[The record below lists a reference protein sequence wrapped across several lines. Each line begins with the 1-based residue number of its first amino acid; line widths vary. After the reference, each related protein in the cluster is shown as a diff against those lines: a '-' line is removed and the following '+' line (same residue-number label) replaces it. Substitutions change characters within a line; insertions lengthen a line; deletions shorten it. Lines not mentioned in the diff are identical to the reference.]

1 MSSPPLDAWL
11 KRSSCQRYNAF
22 APSRYSTTPAEAG
35 IGLEVAHSDPS
46 GVLVL
51 AKAPGQPFAEHLST
65 AQALPDHAEQIDR
78 LASLITELASR
89 FPTGDLVPTHGDAYE
104 ANIFWHD
111 PEVTF
116 IDVNRAGP
124 GCRVDDLACILAHL
138 AVLPQ
143 LSPAHYPRGN
153 EVLESWHRE
162 LARRVGPGALGV
174 RVAGVLLSLVGG
186 APRETALHRPTWF
199 AAGCC
204 EPGSSTDT
212 LWA

>member
-1 MSSPPLDAWL
+1 M
-11 KRSSCQRYNAF
+11 
-22 APSRYSTTPAEAG
+22 
-35 IGLEVAHSDPS
+35 
-46 GVLVL
+46 LVL
-51 AKAPGQPFAEHLST
+51 AKAPGQPFAEHLSAAQRGAT
-65 AQALPDHAEQIDR
+65 NPAPDAIDVLDALDRLPADLMRLPAEPAWTERTEFHARLAAQALPDHTEQIDR

-116 IDVNRAGP
+116 IDVDRAGP